1 MYYQILITKKIIMG
15 KGDKKTKK
23 GKISQGSYGV
33 TRKRKKPTPVVAS
46 AKPKKVA
53 PKKAEEKAE
62 TVKPAAKKAP
72 AKKTATAEKKP
83 AAAKKPA
90 AKKTTTKST
99 SKKEA

>member
-1 MYYQILITKKIIMG
+1 MG

-33 TRKRKKPTPVVAS
+33 TRKRKKSTPIVAS
-46 AKPKKVA
+46 AKPKAKVA
-53 PKKAEEKAE
+53 PKKTEEKAE

-72 AKKTATAEKKP
+72 AKKAATAEKKP
-83 AAAKKPA
+83 AAKKA
-90 AKKTTTKST
+90 TTKST